1 MSAPQGTFSSYC
13 GHFNHLRS
21 SSTAHRH
28 EIFKV
33 REKSLPKSRILSTYN
48 FVKAKQTPSALAG
61 WVTES
66 SRVSYQMDLEVSLFC
81 QLTRKRSFA
90 FFLQ

>member
-33 REKSLPKSRILSTYN
+33 REKSLPKSRILILSTYN
-48 FVKAKQTPSALAG
+48 SVKAKQTP
-61 WVTES
+61 
-66 SRVSYQMDLEVSLFC
+66 
-81 QLTRKRSFA
+81 QLGD
-90 FFLQ
+90 